1 MSARVHYR
9 VEVLYE
15 ALDGP
20 ACGYQA
26 RGKLTDNDA
35 EVTCSKCLTLLGHE
49 AAPIRQTTLVES
61 DPLRRAA

>member
-1 MSARVHYR
+1 MARVHYR

-26 RGKLTDNDA
+26 TGTLTDNDA
-35 EVTCSKCLTLLGHE
+35 EVTCSKCLTLLGYE
-49 AAPIRQTTLVES
+49 AAPIEQTTLVES